1 MFAMGMKGAI
11 KNRVF
16 QSIFLALIAITI
28 TFVLGKPPS
37 LFIVGSDKDQ
47 SKIERVVSA
56 PLHLDDDVMISLRSG
71 YMIREA
77 GIPVYNRSDKAQ
89 PSTSYVAPYVYAGL
103 IRFFSGNLATLIY
116 AALGL
121 AAVFFT
127 FLIVFRYSSSLI
139 NASLMVFLL
148 ALSSTNLEFALNGWD
163 HLFQALFLCFAL
175 VSALKKR
182 HTDLSLLL
190 LSVVLSI
197 GALYRPDGI
206 LIAIGILLA
215 AMPVSENKKINLNK
229 ALLLIIPFVVIVG
242 MVAFLNYKYFGYVTP
257 TTARL
262 KLGASPG
269 LFYSFKYFFVN
280 GFLSFSSIT
289 FIFIVSALLFLM
301 RKAISFDRRVYVV
314 ISSVALTVLAV
325 FINSDVFPGARLY
338 WVSATILATLFAMLS
353 PGIFYFNLKSVIV
366 LEEKTPHQ
374 KHIKYM
380 LGLIFTLFFILVIV
394 RGAVNSLYDNVEKG
408 AVTSKNFY
416 DSYTGQQY
424 LITKW
429 IKANLSPSDGAI
441 GFYWLGVAYHLPE
454 FEVADFLGKAD
465 EAIAQTPVKWGPP
478 GHNKWNEELTLK
490 KWNPQVI
497 IPPGNTDPSR
507 DGMTEYAKKAMH
519 DRVPYA
525 FAPSLMLNK
534 SINDN
539 YLYCYLNN
547 VDLPYKD
554 TWGFLL
560 RKDIYL
566 KQRNTI
572 ICHDI

>member
-11 KNRVF
+11 KNRVC
-16 QSIFLALIAITI
+16 QSLFLALIAIAI

-103 IRFFSGNLATLIY
+103 TSFFSGNLATLIY

-127 FLIVFRYSSSLI
+127 FLIVFIYSSSLI

-182 HTDLSLLL
+182 QTNLSLLL

-215 AMPVSENKKINLNK
+215 AIPVGENKKINLSK
-229 ALLLIIPFVVIVG
+229 ALFLIIPFIFVVG
-242 MVAFLNYKYFGYVTP
+242 GVAFLNYKYFGYITP

-280 GFLSFSSIT
+280 GVLSFSSIT

-301 RKAISFDRRVYVV
+301 RKAISFDRRTCIV

-325 FINSDVFPGARLY
+325 FVNSDVFPGARLY
-338 WVSATILATLFAMLS
+338 WVSATVLATLFAMLS
-353 PGIFYFNLKSVIV
+353 PGIFYFNLKSLIV
-366 LEEKTPHQ
+366 LEEKTPYQ
-374 KHIKYM
+374 KHIKNV
-380 LGLIFTLFFILVIV
+380 LGLIFTLFFVLVIV

-408 AVTSKNFY
+408 AITSKNFY

-454 FEVADFLGKAD
+454 FEAADFLGKAD

-478 GHNKWNEELTLK
+478 GHNKWDEELTLK

-507 DGMTEYAKKAMH
+507 EGMTEYAKKAMH

-534 SINDN
+534 SINEN

-554 TWGFLL
+554 TWGFLI